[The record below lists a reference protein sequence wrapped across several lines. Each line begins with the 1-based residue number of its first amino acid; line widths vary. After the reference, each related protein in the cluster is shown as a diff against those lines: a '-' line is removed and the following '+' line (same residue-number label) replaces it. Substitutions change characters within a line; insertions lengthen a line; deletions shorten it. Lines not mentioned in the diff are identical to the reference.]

1 MITASKNC
9 VRLTRPRAHSQYP
22 TGAYNWMLGGVQRS
36 KQQAAMP
43 GSRGIDKPVG
53 GIGNLMLK
61 LTIQVIL
68 VYIHKHYVQSETCHA
83 CGKKLKLSVL
93 ANFQA
98 LLHFTVIK
106 GKHKIS
112 GKDLMTLFEY
122 NKITWDIFKL
132 SGITNT
138 GFCRLFFLSSQKNK
152 SQYIRAIKVLIK
164 SFRSLFYGPFELSRR
179 FIHTV
184 NVLFQD

>member
-9 VRLTRPRAHSQYP
+9 ISLTRPWAHSQYP
-22 TGAYNWMLGGVQRS
+22 TGVYRWMLGGVQRS

-53 GIGNLMLK
+53 EMGNLMLK

-68 VYIHKHYVQSETCHA
+68 VYIRKHYVQSEACHA

-93 ANFQA
+93 TNFQA

-106 GKHKIS
+106 DKHNIS

-138 GFCRLFFLSSQKNK
+138 GFYRLFFSPHRKTNLS
-152 SQYIRAIKVLIK
+152 
-164 SFRSLFYGPFELSRR
+164 
-179 FIHTV
+179 T
-184 NVLFQD
+184 